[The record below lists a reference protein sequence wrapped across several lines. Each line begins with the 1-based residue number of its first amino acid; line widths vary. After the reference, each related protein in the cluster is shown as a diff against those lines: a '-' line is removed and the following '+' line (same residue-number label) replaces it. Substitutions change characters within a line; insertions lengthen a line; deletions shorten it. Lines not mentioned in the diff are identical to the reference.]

1 MTLIP
6 FSQTELPLALGAAR
20 AVEPDPTSA
29 QDELLRAVARLCG
42 LRLAPAAL
50 PRPRPREIAAVLHD
64 SAARKCLLELAIL
77 LSSIDGQ
84 VNAIPTANV
93 SLLSRALGIDEAS
106 TRRMRQISQHH
117 HMLTR
122 IDSMRRVG
130 ARAIESARRD
140 EGSDGIERM
149 LGPLP
154 DLAEDRELAARYLG
168 LAQCPTGSLGRAVF
182 EHYRENAFRFP
193 GERFGI
199 PEVGVFHDVG
209 HVLSGYGTDAESELL
224 QAAFQAGFVAEGG
237 LSYLLFG
244 MVRFDTG
251 VKVTRLEDPELR
263 RFDVAR
269 VLAAVERGAGCRV
282 DLSTGF
288 DLFQHASRPVDA
300 VRAELG
306 IQPLQQPDSARL
318 VA

>member
-93 SLLSRALGIDEAS
+93 SLLSRALGVDEAS

-244 MVRFDTG
+244 MVRFD
-251 VKVTRLEDPELR
+251 
-263 RFDVAR
+263 VAR